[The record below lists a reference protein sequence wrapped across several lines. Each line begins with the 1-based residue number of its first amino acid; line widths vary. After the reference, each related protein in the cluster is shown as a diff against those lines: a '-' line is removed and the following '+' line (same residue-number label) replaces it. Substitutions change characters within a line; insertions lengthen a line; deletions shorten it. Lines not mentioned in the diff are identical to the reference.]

1 MESIYLEFLQHLL
14 AVVEPHSKA
23 ELNAMQDELCD
34 GKVGTEGVR
43 WGQAYLCASVVAS
56 MERQLYAAD
65 PAADLCCCLHYQSL
79 LLKATMPS
87 Y

>member
-1 MESIYLEFLQHLL
+1 ML

-56 MERQLYAAD
+56 MERVSSGSLVCSCDLYIGSGEEGGGAGGRICRLSHAY
-65 PAADLCCCLHYQSL
+65 AW
-79 LLKATMPS
+79 
-87 Y
+87 